1 MINVQECFAY
11 ILLWEIYGI
20 MCYIYNFLGRLE
32 FIFVYGSRESSNF
45 IDLHVPIEFSKHH
58 FAEEIVFSPLYILSA
73 SVED

>member
-1 MINVQECFAY
+1 MASCVK
-11 ILLWEIYGI
+11 
-20 MCYIYNFLGRLE
+20 FLGHLD

-58 FAEEIVFSPLYILSA
+58 FAEEIVFSPLYILSP